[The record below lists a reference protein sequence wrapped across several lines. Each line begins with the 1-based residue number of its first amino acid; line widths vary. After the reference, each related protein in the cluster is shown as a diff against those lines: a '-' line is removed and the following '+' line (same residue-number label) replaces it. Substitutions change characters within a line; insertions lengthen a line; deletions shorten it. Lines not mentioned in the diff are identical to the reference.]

1 MMISMPCLPHR
12 MILVIVGIALL
23 STACSPLPSLPAQ
36 PQAMTLLTIDV
47 PALLPVQMPS
57 KESVLQ
63 FNHVEAV
70 AALRNTHML
79 YRRRG
84 PVMNRYAYHRWL
96 VMPAELIDQAFMQ
109 SLAPQLPYTTVVR
122 PEQGLV
128 ADYALSLVLL
138 KLEQEF
144 VSGDRSLEHLEM
156 QAQLMDLDRHRVI
169 ASHLFSY
176 REVAPKATA
185 VGGAMAAGTALG
197 RLFNDLQIWLSE
209 VDH

>member
-138 KLEQEF
+138 KLEQ
-144 VSGDRSLEHLEM
+144 
-156 QAQLMDLDRHRVI
+156 AQLMDLDRHRVI

-176 REVAPKATA
+176 REVAPRATA
-185 VGGAMAAGTALG
+185 VGGAMAAGIALG
-197 RLFNDLQIWLSE
+197 HLFNDLQIWLSE